1 MRGKKRLSYSVFFL
15 SSSACGCCPA
25 WAAGR
30 LPGAGHGVR
39 GVPPLHPLHPRTPRL
54 AVTRKL
60 SLSLDCTSPAACR
73 VGHRREPSPA
83 CGRGDVRA
91 CFGAPSALR
100 AHGIASAPAPSL
112 HHGGAEGVA
121 LPEGSYSG
129 EINVCD
135 HAGRLSQRENGG
147 GGRGPYQAAE
157 GRKVSGRD
165 GAGRRERGECR
176 AGRWGR
182 TGRRGFLLLFYSC
195 GFSAQPE
202 SPLFLYK
209 RKPPARR
216 EVQKSLQLCT
226 CYKNSF

>member
-73 VGHRREPSPA
+73 AGHRREPSPA

-100 AHGIASAPAPSL
+100 ASGIASAPAPSL
-112 HHGGAEGVA
+112 HQRRGGGCGLPEVCKRGNACEGAWLGGVA
-121 LPEGSYSG
+121 ASGSG
-129 EINVCD
+129 K
-135 HAGRLSQRENGG
+135 
-147 GGRGPYQAAE
+147 RGI
-157 GRKVSGRD
+157 SS
-165 GAGRRERGECR
+165 GAGRACR
-176 AGRWGR
+176 KTAVAGNAGRGKEKGMGR
-182 TGRRGFLLLFYSC
+182 NEAG
-195 GFSAQPE
+195 
-202 SPLFLYK
+202 
-209 RKPPARR
+209 
-216 EVQKSLQLCT
+216 
-226 CYKNSF
+226 

>member
-1 MRGKKRLSYSVFFL
+1 MGQVVRGKKRLSYSVFFL

-73 VGHRREPSPA
+73 VGRRREPSPA

-100 AHGIASAPAPSL
+100 ASGIASAPAPSL

-121 LPEGSYSG
+121 LPGGSFIG
-129 EINVCD
+129 KNQGVWLCWTVGKHGARAAVTEIP
-135 HAGRLSQRENGG
+135 S
-147 GGRGPYQAAE
+147 GRGE
-157 GRKVSGRD
+157 LR
-165 GAGRRERGECR
+165 R
-176 AGRWGR
+176 AGKGEAGDRAGVRRIPGDGCRRKSGGVPVALYPPEKSALGEGWGVWGEGN
-182 TGRRGFLLLFYSC
+182 TL
-195 GFSAQPE
+195 
-202 SPLFLYK
+202 
-209 RKPPARR
+209 AR
-216 EVQKSLQLCT
+216 
-226 CYKNSF
+226 